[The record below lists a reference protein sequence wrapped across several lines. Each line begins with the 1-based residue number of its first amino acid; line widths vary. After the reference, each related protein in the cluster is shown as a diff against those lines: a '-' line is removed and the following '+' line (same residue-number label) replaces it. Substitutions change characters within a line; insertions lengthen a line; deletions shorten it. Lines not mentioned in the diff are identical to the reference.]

1 MINIQGEID
10 MQIKIGEK
18 IRELRRR
25 DGRKQEDLANAIG
38 VTCQA
43 ISRWEAN
50 GGYPDME
57 IVPAIANYF
66 HVSIDE
72 LFGYDG
78 NREDKIRKILDDAE
92 KAITSNEDMTACVE
106 MLRDAVEEF
115 PTETRLLQS
124 LGFALH
130 IHGWRMHGLK
140 GQSKDGSDYGF
151 LDTEYNA
158 RNIWWQEAMQVF
170 EKLLKSDDVP
180 DREAV
185 IMLMAVDYSKMGMY
199 DKAKALAEK
208 QNTLIISR
216 ECLMTHAT
224 EGEEQDKY
232 LGEAI
237 IALMNE
243 LKKHLETSVATKKS
257 LLTSGVSVQ
266 KMLALAHFYEEIFD
280 DGRFGVAHANMR
292 DIYLSCSI
300 FEAIFG
306 DIKKAVQYFDIAFNH
321 HTEYLEIREKGGD
334 YSYSSPLVSKVVSKQ
349 EAFPKVSEDGLKDYL
364 KAAPEK
370 LIEEIK
376 KNKKYASAIV

>member
-1 MINIQGEID
+1 
-10 MQIKIGEK
+10 MQIKMGEK

-92 KAITSNEDMTACVE
+92 KSMLSNGDLTQCVE

-115 PTETRLLQS
+115 PTESRLLQS
-124 LGFALH
+124 LGFVLH
-130 IHGWRMHGLK
+130 VHGWKMHGLK
-140 GQSKDGSDYGF
+140 GKAREGSDYGHM
-151 LDTEYNA
+151 DTEYNA
-158 RNIWWQEAMQVF
+158 CNIWWQEAMQVF
-170 EKLLKSDDVP
+170 EKLLKADDVP
-180 DREAV
+180 DRDAV
-185 IMLMAVDYSKMGMY
+185 ILLMVADYSKMGMY

-208 QNTLIISR
+208 QNPLIISR

-224 EGEEQDKY
+224 EGEERDRY

-243 LKKHLETSVATKKS
+243 LKKHIETAATTKKS
-257 LLTSGVSVQ
+257 LLTSGVAVQ
-266 KMLALAHFYEEIFD
+266 KLLALAHFYEEIFD

-292 DIYLSCSI
+292 DIHLSCAV
-300 FEAIFG
+300 FEARFG
-306 DIKKAVQYFDIAFNH
+306 DMKKAMEYFDIAFNH
-321 HTEYLEIREKGGD
+321 HTEYLEIRKTGED
-334 YSYSSPLVSKVVSKQ
+334 YSYSSPLVSRVISKSG
-349 EAFPKVSEDGLKDYL
+349 AFSKVSEDGLRDYL

-370 LIEEIK
+370 FIEEIK
-376 KNKKYASAIV
+376 KNERYAAELKA